1 MNRRRFLSW
10 CAAIPAFF
18 GVGAK
23 ADLTEESVVAALP
36 KTRWRGVTRYGPM
49 LIDKRFMDNNP
60 PGTPFKGFLVI
71 DPPADIERLTKKT

>member
-23 ADLTEESVVAALP
+23 ASPAKWKCRTH
-36 KTRWRGVTRYGPM
+36 YGE
-49 LIDKRFMDNNP
+49 LH
-60 PGTPFKGFLVI
+60 I
-71 DPPADIERLTKKT
+71 DPRFVDPDQWYLKQDANGVVWVVRGK